1 MVVYK
6 GTCPHLLL
14 LFPTYGY
21 FNLSID
27 ESRTLA
33 ICDWCEVPPNF
44 PSNPATLVPAED
56 LPVQQ
61 EVLAK
66 RLLRLNA
73 TFPEMARGLI
83 VAYRELMKSVD
94 ADTGL
99 AHAFR
104 ALDELA
110 RHPTGNNKGPRSTH
124 GVFGEGEYTVGHS
137 GAYLDSVLSARIQI
151 RCDPLVSL
159 VG

>member
-21 FNLSID
+21 SNLSID

-44 PSNPATLVPAED
+44 SSNPPTLVPAED
-56 LPVQQ
+56 LPLQQ
-61 EVLAK
+61 EGLEK
-66 RLLRLNA
+66 RLLRLHA

-83 VAYRELMKSVD
+83 VAYRDAMKKVD
-94 ADTGL
+94 ANTVL
-99 AHAFR
+99 VHAF
-104 ALDELA
+104 
-110 RHPTGNNKGPRSTH
+110 
-124 GVFGEGEYTVGHS
+124 
-137 GAYLDSVLSARIQI
+137 
-151 RCDPLVSL
+151 
-159 VG
+159 